1 MISLF
6 CDLVLLFS
14 IYIFGIKFLI
24 WMRYWSCF
32 QHSNI
37 NGYCALYIL
46 YYKLLWLSGF
56 GFMLIFFLNLG
67 FYYIAVAYRHKY
79 PNMQHISKR
88 KKPFIVYI
96 RSTQPILMNVQPE
109 KFSIF

>member
-67 FYYIAVAYRHKY
+67 FFYIAVAYRHKY
-79 PNMQHISKR
+79 PNTQHISKR
-88 KKPFIVYI
+88 KKPLLYSIYQVY
-96 RSTQPILMNVQPE
+96 STNFNEGPAGEV
-109 KFSIF
+109 